1 MATSSEVAD
10 SAQSGLTLYSIH
22 ETSELEIFQ
31 TLGCV
36 PLPSSGYH
44 GLRQD
49 LDDAVERFK
58 QVNDGSVEESAHFVL
73 VIHLSALGVAH
84 YTTQCSGTEHNFQ
97 SLLFK
102 KTYSDDSRDWQVWYL
117 RAPIPLRHVSDEG
130 NILLWVEERE
140 LYFSSMQVQK
150 VAID

>member
-58 QVNDGSVEESAHFVL
+58 QVNDDSVKESAHFVL

-102 KTYSDDSRDWQVWYL
+102 KTYSFCLNCWGGLIASRPMAARICGEIGEL
-117 RAPIPLRHVSDEG
+117 ARRRA
-130 NILLWVEERE
+130 LW
-140 LYFSSMQVQK
+140 FCQK
-150 VAID
+150 NARQKSF

>member
-22 ETSELEIFQ
+22 ETSESEIFQ

-58 QVNDGSVEESAHFVL
+58 QVNDDAVKESAHFVL

-102 KTYSDDSRDWQVWYL
+102 KTYDDSRDWKVWYL
-117 RAPIPLRHVSDEG
+117 RAPIPLCHVSVEG
-130 NILLWVEERE
+130 NLLLWVEERE